1 MKTKS
6 VSSFKGFFKQK
17 HKQLLKYIAIGII
30 VAVLLGFII
39 VRTSVYNIKVKIM
52 NSLEKIFS
60 IISQKGI

>member
-1 MKTKS
+1 MKIINEERMYDHTE
-6 VSSFKGFFKQK
+6 V
-17 HKQLLKYIAIGII
+17 LKYIAIGVI

-52 NSLEKIFS
+52 NNLEKIFS

>member
-1 MKTKS
+1 MKIINEEKTCD
-6 VSSFKGFFKQK
+6 
-17 HKQLLKYIAIGII
+17 HTELLKHIAIGII
-30 VAVLLGFII
+30 IAVLLGFII

>member
-1 MKTKS
+1 MKIIDEEKPCNHTEI
-6 VSSFKGFFKQK
+6 
-17 HKQLLKYIAIGII
+17 LKYIAIGII

-52 NSLEKIFS
+52 NSLERIFS

>member
-1 MKTKS
+1 MKLINEEKPRDHTE
-6 VSSFKGFFKQK
+6 
-17 HKQLLKYIAIGII
+17 LLKYIAIGII

-52 NSLEKIFS
+52 NNLEKIIS

>member
-1 MKTKS
+1 MKIIDEEKPRNHTE
-6 VSSFKGFFKQK
+6 V
-17 HKQLLKYIAIGII
+17 LKYIAIGII

-39 VRTSVYNIKVKIM
+39 VRTSVYNIKVKIK

>member
-1 MKTKS
+1 MKIINEEQMYDYTE
-6 VSSFKGFFKQK
+6 V
-17 HKQLLKYIAIGII
+17 LKYIAIGVV